1 MSQPYIGEIRAF
13 GFNFAPVNWAFC
25 NGQPMNISDNPTL
38 FNVIGTTYGGN
49 GTTTFNMPNLQGQVP
64 MHWGSLAG
72 FNTIIGQAQG
82 TTQVTLTQA
91 QTPSHTHTITAQYV
105 PSGGTVEQDRRF
117 PNRSVT
123 SPIPIPAA
131 YWANINPIVQL
142 SACGEHALASR
153 RLAAARQHA
162 AVSGGEFLH
171 LPVRDLPVAELRQSG
186 FALTGDRTAAM
197 TVAWR
202 RARLHALAIP
212 AGL

>member
-91 QTPSHTHTITAQYV
+91 QTPSHSHVLSSAFL
-105 PSGGTVEQDRRF
+105 PAGGTVERTQT
-117 PNRSVT
+117 PS
-123 SPIPIPAA
+123 
-131 YWANINPIVQL
+131 
-142 SACGEHALASR
+142 
-153 RLAAARQHA
+153 A
-162 AVSGGEFLH
+162 AVSYISDSTPSGVWSNTSPAFSSQLSGNVLSQVGGS
-171 LPVRDLPVAELRQSG
+171 LPHDNMQPY
-186 FALTGDRTAAM
+186 
-197 TVAWR
+197 
-202 RARLHALAIP
+202 LAVNFCICLYGIYP
-212 AGL
+212 SQT

>member
-91 QTPSHTHTITAQYV
+91 QTPSHSHVLSSAFL
-105 PSGGTVEQDRRF
+105 PAGGTVERTSIPQCVKQL
-117 PNRSVT
+117 S
-123 SPIPIPAA
+123 SPIPLPAASGPIPARRST
-131 YWANINPIVQL
+131 PSLQGT
-142 SACGEHALASR
+142 CSR
-153 RLAAARQHA
+153 RSAAR
-162 AVSGGEFLH
+162 
-171 LPVRDLPVAELRQSG
+171 
-186 FALTGDRTAAM
+186 
-197 TVAWR
+197 
-202 RARLHALAIP
+202 
-212 AGL
+212 